1 MSTGLEQRIRARQ
14 FVITAEI
21 VPPLSAAPD
30 LLLEEAALLRGKAH
44 AINITDGAGG
54 KTSISSF
61 AASAILAANGYEP
74 VLQVTCRDRN
84 RIALAA
90 DLLGASAQ
98 GVHNVLMLR
107 GDDPRNGDQPDA
119 KPVFD
124 LESADMM
131 RLARD
136 MRDRGILP
144 SGRAI
149 ETPPSFFIGGAD
161 VPREPGAKFSTDA
174 LLAKAEAGVQF
185 VQTQFCFDTGLA
197 KRYLGRL
204 SDEGITERIGF
215 ILGVGPIA
223 SARSARWMNKNLF
236 GVNVPEAVI
245 ARLEGAADPSAEGIT
260 LCAELIHALRDIPG
274 IAGVHLMAPVGG
286 VDAIACVLSEA
297 GLDTDLA

>member
-1 MSTGLEQRIRARQ
+1 MPTILGQRIRDRQ

-21 VPPLSAAPD
+21 VPPLSATPD

-61 AASAILAANGYEP
+61 AASAILAANGFEP

-90 DLLGASAQ
+90 DLIGASAQ

-107 GDDPRNGDQPDA
+107 GDDPRSGDQPDA

-124 LESADMM
+124 LESADLM
-131 RLARD
+131 RIARE
-136 MRDRGILP
+136 MRDRGVLP
-144 SGRAI
+144 SGRTIDPA
-149 ETPPSFFIGGAD
+149 PNFFLGGAD
-161 VPREPGAKFSTDA
+161 VPREPDAKFRTEG
-174 LLAKAEAGVQF
+174 LRAKAEAGAQF
-185 VQTQFCFDTGLA
+185 VQTQFCFDPGLA
-197 KRYLGRL
+197 RRYLARL
-204 SDEGITERIGF
+204 NDDGITKSIGF

-223 SARSARWMNKNLF
+223 SARSARWMNEHLF
-236 GVNVPEAVI
+236 GVHVPETVI
-245 ARLEGAADPSAEGIT
+245 ARLEGAADPAAEGIRH
-260 LCAELIHALRDIPG
+260 CAELIHELREIPG

-286 VDAIACVLSEA
+286 VQAIAQVLSQA
-297 GLDTDLA
+297 GLDAASA